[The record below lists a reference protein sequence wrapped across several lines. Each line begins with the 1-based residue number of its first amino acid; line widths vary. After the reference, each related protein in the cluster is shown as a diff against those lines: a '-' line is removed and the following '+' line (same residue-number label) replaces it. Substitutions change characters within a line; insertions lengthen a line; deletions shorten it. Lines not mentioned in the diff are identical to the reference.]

1 MMKNSLSAI
10 FLIIGTVVGSGFIS
24 GKEIVVFFS
33 RFGAYSFLGIFLTFF
48 FFAFLFYII
57 LNKGEEALQRLKSSR
72 FSFVINLIICMIF
85 TSAMFAGVNN
95 LLTFDKIYIN
105 FIVLILILFVC
116 FIIFKRGLKS
126 LNKLNYFLI
135 PIMLGILI
143 MIVALKLNFSPI
155 KFVSSLGEMS
165 FLYSILYVILNT
177 ANSAVLI
184 AEIGKNLNRKQK
196 ARVSI
201 ISALVLMLILLLVNI
216 VLLQNSSSFVEDMPL
231 ISLFS
236 GWQKVMMNIV
246 VFIGCITTL
255 FSLVFVSSSSMRG
268 LCNNEFII
276 FSISVLMP
284 AMLSLLGFGFIVTY
298 FYPITSILGVFL
310 LYDLFFKSLFKR
322 TNQKIHSSSKDT
334 K

>member
-1 MMKNSLSAI
+1 M
-10 FLIIGTVVGSGFIS
+10 GSGFIS

>member
-33 RFGAYSFLGIFLTFF
+33 RFGAYSFLGIFLAFF

-284 AMLSLLGFGFIVTY
+284 VMLSLLGFGFMVTY

-322 TNQKIHSSSKDT
+322 TNQKIHSSSKDA